1 MKFSYTILCLSNC
14 EGLVAIEISVLYMF
28 IFIVSL
34 YLFYYELNDITG
46 QLGR

>member
-1 MKFSYTILCLSNC
+1 MKFSYTILCISNSD
-14 EGLVAIEISVLYMF
+14 GLAAIEISVLYMF

-34 YLFYYELNDITG
+34 YLHYYELNDITG